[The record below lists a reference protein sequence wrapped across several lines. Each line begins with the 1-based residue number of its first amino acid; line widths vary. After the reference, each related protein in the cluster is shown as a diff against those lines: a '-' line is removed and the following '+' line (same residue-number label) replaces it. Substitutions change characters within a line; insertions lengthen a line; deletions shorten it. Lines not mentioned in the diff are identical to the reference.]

1 MKINADQTG
10 VVLVPDEN
18 DHTYKIKDSKQVLIH
33 KNDKKHTFIYVK
45 SVTRIEEI
53 LATQSV

>member
-18 DHTYKIKDSKQVLIH
+18 DHTYKIKDFKQVLIH
-33 KNDKKHTFIYVK
+33 ENDKKHTFIYVK